1 MFKIIF
7 IFILLA
13 VIYFIFSSIK
23 LRLKFNEAIKFI
35 DLSSTLLRFRLL
47 FKNKTGQIYIFGIC
61 VKTFDLLDIFTE
73 KKPKEVA
80 KEKPTKEKKKKPF
93 WAKSPNLNQILYY
106 LKKLSYPIRK
116 IKIKYLNIDISD
128 GFSDPYHTGQLYA
141 LYSTLAGIFPKL
153 MSHINFNPD
162 FSADSIKISGEGLVK
177 LRICHILLPVLQI
190 LADKIF
196 GMVRT
201 PFMRLKKGTSYV

>member
-1 MFKIIF
+1 MIL

-13 VIYFIFSSIK
+13 VICFIFSSIK
-23 LRLKFNEAIKFI
+23 LRLKFNDKIKFI
-35 DLSSTLLRFRLL
+35 DLSYTLFRFRFL
-47 FKNKTGQIYIFGIC
+47 FNDKTGRLYFAGIRI
-61 VKTFDLLDIFTE
+61 KKFDLMDIITAEKTE
-73 KKPKEVA
+73 EVK
-80 KEKPTKEKKKKPF
+80 KEKAPKEKKKKPF
-93 WAKSPNLNQILYY
+93 WTKSPNFNQILYY

-128 GFSDPYHTGQLYA
+128 GFSDPYYTGQLYA
-141 LYSTLAGIFPKL
+141 IYSTVSGIFPKL
-153 MSHINFNPD
+153 MSHIKFWPD

-177 LRICHILLPVLQI
+177 LRIYHILLPVLQL

-201 PFMRLKKGTSYV
+201 PFLKLKKGTSYV